1 MKIEIYI
8 SYKISGALEGK
19 RKYPL
24 YALHI
29 YINNKPSWTTYI
41 SPEDFRTL
49 EAMGIKQR

>member
-8 SYKISGALEGK
+8 SYKIGGAIEGK

-29 YINNKPSWTTYI
+29 YINNKSIWTTYI
-41 SPEDFRTL
+41 SPEDYRQL
-49 EAMGIKQR
+49 EAQGIKQR